1 MAQGRDIVY
10 PDADDHLAAL
20 LTGARRARLEALG
33 RFRIHHGSPG
43 GLPGDPAAYLERLGD
58 AAGVVLGWDLPV
70 EVMRRAPNLEVVSY
84 LGTGAANFVD
94 LAEAVRLG
102 IAVCNTPGYG
112 DNAVAE
118 HALALLFAVAR
129 RVPRLDRGLRQAGQG
144 AGQRAECGESQPG
157 FDLRGKTLGL
167 VGLGGIGARM
177 AELAHALGMEVKA
190 WTRNPSPER
199 AQRLGVVFLPLEE
212 LLETSD
218 VISLHLLLTPE
229 TEGLLGPEELDRM
242 KPDAVLVNTARAEL
256 LDQAALVERLGD
268 GRIAAAGLDVFWNEP
283 LPADH
288 PLLELD
294 NVVLTPHV
302 AFNTPEAIAAMMDI
316 AIDNLVRYF
325 EGSPINVV
333 AGPRRES

>member
-10 PDADDHLAAL
+10 PDADDQLAAL

-33 RFRIHHGSPG
+33 AFRIHHGHPDG
-43 GLPGDPAAYLERLGD
+43 PAAYLERLGD

-70 EVMRRAPNLEVVSY
+70 EVMRRAPRLEVVSF

-94 LAEAVRLG
+94 LAEAERLG
-102 IAVCNTPGYG
+102 ITVCITPGYG

-118 HALALLFAVAR
+118 HALALLLAVAR
-129 RVPRLDRGLRQAGQG
+129 RVPHLDRGLRQPERRVEQG
-144 AGQRAECGESQPG
+144 AEWGRSQPG
-157 FDLRGKTLGL
+157 FELRGKTLGL
-167 VGLGGIGARM
+167 VGLGGVGARM
-177 AELAHALGMEVKA
+177 AELARGLGMEVTA

-199 AQRLGVVFLPLEE
+199 ARRHGVTFLPLEE

-229 TEGLLGPEELDRM
+229 TDGLLGPEELDRM

-256 LDQAALVERLGD
+256 VDQAALIERLRD

-316 AIDNLVRYF
+316 AIDNLARYF

>member
-10 PDADDHLAAL
+10 PDADDELAAL

-33 RFRIHHGSPG
+33 ALRIHHGP
-43 GLPGDPAAYLERLGD
+43 PGDPAAYLERLGD
-58 AAGVVLGWDLPV
+58 ATGVVLGWDLPV
-70 EVMRRAPNLEVVSY
+70 EVMRRAPKLEVVSF

-102 IAVCNTPGYG
+102 ITVCTTPGYG

-118 HALALLFAVAR
+118 HALALLLALAR
-129 RVPRLDRGLRQAGQG
+129 RVPRLDRGLRQAGRR
-144 AGQRAECGESQPG
+144 AGQRAEWGQSQPG
-157 FDLRGKTLGL
+157 FELRGKTLGL

-177 AELAHALGMEVKA
+177 AALARALGMAVTA

-199 AQRLGVVFLPLEE
+199 ARRHGVTFLSLDD
-212 LLETSD
+212 LLATAD
-218 VISLHLLLTPE
+218 VISLHLPLTPE

-256 LDQAALVERLGD
+256 VDQAALVERLRD

-283 LPADH
+283 LSADH

-316 AIDNLVRYF
+316 AIDNLARYF

>member
-1 MAQGRDIVY
+1 M
-10 PDADDHLAAL
+10 
-20 LTGARRARLEALG
+20 LG
-33 RFRIHHGSPG
+33 W
-43 GLPGDPAAYLERLGD
+43 GLPVA
-58 AAGVVLGWDLPV
+58 
-70 EVMRRAPNLEVVSY
+70 VMRRAPRLEVVSY

-102 IAVCNTPGYG
+102 ITVCNTPGYG

-118 HALALLFAVAR
+118 HALALLLALAR
-129 RVPRLDRGLRQAGQG
+129 RVPRLDRGLRQAGRQ
-144 AGQRAECGESQPG
+144 AGWGQSEPG
-157 FDLRGKTLGL
+157 FELRGRTLGL

-177 AELAHALGMEVKA
+177 AELARGLGMEVTA

-199 AQRLGVVFLPLEE
+199 AQRHGVTFLALEE

-256 LDQAALVERLGD
+256 VDQAALVERLRD

-283 LPADH
+283 LSADH

-316 AIDNLVRYF
+316 AIDNLARYF
-325 EGSPINVV
+325 EGNPINVV

>member
-10 PDADDHLAAL
+10 PDADDQLAAL

-33 RFRIHHGSPG
+33 AFRIHHGH
-43 GLPGDPAAYLERLGD
+43 PGDPAAYLERLGD

-70 EVMRRAPNLEVVSY
+70 EVMRRAPRLEVVSY

-94 LAEAVRLG
+94 LAEAGRLG
-102 IAVCNTPGYG
+102 ITVCNTPGYG

-118 HALALLFAVAR
+118 HALALLFALAR
-129 RVPRLDRGLRQAGQG
+129 RVPRLDRSMRQAGQRPEW
-144 AGQRAECGESQPG
+144 GQSQPG
-157 FDLRGKTLGL
+157 FELRGKTLGL

-177 AELAHALGMEVKA
+177 AELARGLGMEVKA

-199 AQRLGVVFLPLEE
+199 AERHGVAFLPLED

-229 TEGLLGPEELDRM
+229 TNGFLGPEELDRM

-256 LDQAALVERLGD
+256 VDQAALVERLRD

-316 AIDNLVRYF
+316 AIDNLARYF